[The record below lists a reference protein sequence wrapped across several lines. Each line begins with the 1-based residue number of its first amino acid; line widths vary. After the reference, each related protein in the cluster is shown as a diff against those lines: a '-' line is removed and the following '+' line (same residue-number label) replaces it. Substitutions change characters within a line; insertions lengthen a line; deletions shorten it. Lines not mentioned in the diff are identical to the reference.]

1 MNSWFPLLLEIPSFN
16 QSCFPTADH
25 PKPSSSLS
33 VTCETDCK
41 ASIESFVYITL
52 IIEKLLGT
60 GSRALAS
67 TVECVTGRLQ
77 VATRGATGCLYGTS
91 HGPCLRGCV
100 LETFNGLDSFGR
112 CEAAEGGW
120 IVCWGDG
127 GLWLQGVKKL
137 FQWKFQKTPRC
148 YPPCSLECWIMLD
161 PWFCCLTTYGVLMS
175 THLWNAWSFDVPVW
189 FDRLKRKF
197 WFKSKISQTTGG
209 SFPLQRRFPANLDF
223 VFPWKVNNWGDMMPK
238 KCWLVSLPSLIQM
251 DL

>member
-1 MNSWFPLLLEIPSFN
+1 MSLACFNLQTAKSLQKGIHKNRSSWAHERIVEFMVRSFFLPSDPIQMNSWFPLLLEIPSFN

-112 CEAAEGGW
+112 CEAAEGG
-120 IVCWGDG
+120 
-127 GLWLQGVKKL
+127 
-137 FQWKFQKTPRC
+137 
-148 YPPCSLECWIMLD
+148 
-161 PWFCCLTTYGVLMS
+161 
-175 THLWNAWSFDVPVW
+175 
-189 FDRLKRKF
+189 
-197 WFKSKISQTTGG
+197 
-209 SFPLQRRFPANLDF
+209 
-223 VFPWKVNNWGDMMPK
+223 
-238 KCWLVSLPSLIQM
+238 
-251 DL
+251 